1 MIIYQVVLLA
11 SKPKVLMDENEFFD
25 RKVRG
30 VVLSKG
36 LFELNIHKSLERAL
50 AFSKWS
56 ESTQIYSVVWPHS
69 QTYFGKDCF

>member
-11 SKPKVLMDENEFFD
+11 SKPKFFMDENEFFD

-30 VVLSKG
+30 VVLPPGTVWTKCSQVA
-36 LFELNIHKSLERAL
+36 LTYL

-56 ESTQIYSVVWPHS
+56 ESTQIYLIVWSHY
-69 QTYFGKDCF
+69 QTCFGKDCF

>member
-1 MIIYQVVLLA
+1 MTCISITLKLTLSMIIYQVVLLA
-11 SKPKVLMDENEFFD
+11 SKPKVFMDENEFFD

-50 AFSKWS
+50 AFSK
-56 ESTQIYSVVWPHS
+56 
-69 QTYFGKDCF
+69 

>member
-11 SKPKVLMDENEFFD
+11 SKPKVFMDENEFFD
-25 RKVRG
+25 KKVLG

-50 AFSKWS
+50 AFSK
-56 ESTQIYSVVWPHS
+56 
-69 QTYFGKDCF
+69 

>member
-50 AFSKWS
+50 AFIKWS
-56 ESTQIYSVVWPHS
+56 ESTQIYSIVRSHS
-69 QTYFGKDCF
+69 QRKDCF